1 MKTVYKYTINMTH
14 KNKLPIPFYSK
25 IVGAVVDE
33 YTGHHSLMIPLLEE
47 RTISLWIEV
56 EVDSEGKVLEFDEA
70 HTMELR
76 LYNTGVLL
84 ENRSAEAIKTFVLH
98 PYHVVHLYRLLN

>member
-76 LYNTGVLL
+76 LYNT
-84 ENRSAEAIKTFVLH
+84 EAIKTFVLH